1 MGTVG
6 EPDDPRAV
14 RRARIGGHQRIG
26 IGSPGQMGP
35 STTLPARAFRN
46 LVPIVALA
54 GLLAPSV
61 APAATVL
68 VVGDSISAAYG
79 IDMDAGWVAL
89 AEDELREDYPD
100 IELVN
105 ASISGDTT
113 GGGLRRLPDAL
124 ERFDPD
130 IVVIELGGNDGLRA
144 YPVDRMRANLEAMAE
159 AAEASGAE
167 TLILGMMIP
176 SNYGPAYTRS
186 FGEAFVQAAEATGS
200 ALVPF
205 FLEPIAT
212 DRGAFQRDGIHPTA
226 EVQPLLVDHAM
237 PALRELLEALEPG
250 DG

>member
-1 MGTVG
+1 MRLT
-6 EPDDPRAV
+6 
-14 RRARIGGHQRIG
+14 RIPAGA
-26 IGSPGQMGP
+26 
-35 STTLPARAFRN
+35 TL
-46 LVPIVALA
+46 LV
-54 GLLAPSV
+54 GLLAPSL

-79 IDMDAGWVAL
+79 LAEADGWVAL
-89 AEDELREDYPD
+89 AEDELDDEFPD
-100 IELVN
+100 VDFVN

-144 YPVDRMRANLEAMAE
+144 YPVARMRENLVAMAE
-159 AAEASGAE
+159 AAQDSGAE

-176 SNYGPAYTRS
+176 SNYGPAYTAS
-186 FGEAFVQAAEATGS
+186 FGEAFVEAAEATSS

-212 DRGAFQRDGIHPTA
+212 DRDAFQRDGIHPTA
-226 EVQPLLVDHAM
+226 EAQPLLVDHAL
-237 PALRELLEALEPG
+237 PALRELLEDVTAG
-250 DG
+250 GS